1 MFDAQQTIADAFM
14 THLRRAFHEAFPEAS
29 LEQHAALERAA
40 RTALETLGNCDCAYH
55 DLEHTVLVTDAGL
68 SILRGR
74 QMRLGD
80 LEPDEWLHA
89 VAGMLFHDIGYIRG
103 LLREDH
109 DGSYI
114 TDAMGH
120 RVTTHATATDAAL
133 TPYHVARGCL
143 YVRER
148 FAGDP
153 VLDGSRIAEH
163 VAMTQFP
170 VPSAPRFQDSGSLSA
185 LVRAADLI
193 GQMADPAYPIKQAR
207 LFTEFQETG
216 EANRLGLDSAA
227 DLRARFPTFFYAQV
241 YPYITTALD
250 YLSLTRDGRQWS
262 ANLYRHV
269 HRDAG
274 TLPER
279 VSPWSGVAALTTQR
293 APTHTPNTP
302 ELPFEGSSGR
312 LY

>member
-1 MFDAQQTIADAFM
+1 MFDAQQTIVDAFM
-14 THLRRAFHEAFPEAS
+14 AHLKRAFHEAFPEAS
-29 LEQHAALERAA
+29 PELDAALERAA

-74 QMRLGD
+74 QIRLGD

-103 LLREDH
+103 LLRDDH
-109 DGSYI
+109 DGSYV

-120 RVTTHATATDAAL
+120 RVTTPATATDAAM

-153 VLDGSRIAEH
+153 VLDGARIAEH

-170 VPSAPRFQDSGSLSA
+170 VPAAPKFQDLGGLPA

-216 EANRLGLDSAA
+216 EADRLGLESAA
-227 DLRARFPTFFYAQV
+227 DLRGRFPTFFYAQV
-241 YPYITTALD
+241 YPYISTALE

-279 VSPWSGVAALTTQR
+279 VNPWPGITALQPWR
-293 APTHTPNTP
+293 ARDDAPVTA
-302 ELPFEGSSGR
+302 ELPFDSSAATVS
-312 LY
+312 